1 MRLSTK
7 ARYALRA
14 MVDLAMQGG
23 SRPTPREEIAVRQGI
38 SPLYLAQLF
47 SKLTRAGLVESVKG
61 PGGGYVLAREA
72 DTIRAG
78 DVIRAVEEP
87 LAPVFCVNAAPEE
100 GCARSPFCATH
111 RLWKQLSQ
119 RIEEVLNDVT
129 LADLCMQACAL
140 AEGIHDSTE
149 QEASPS

>member
-14 MVDLAMQGG
+14 MVDLALQGG
-23 SRPTPREEIAVRQGI
+23 SKPTPREEIATRQGI

-47 SKLTRAGLVESVKG
+47 SKLIRAGLVESVKG

-72 DTIRAG
+72 DAIRAG
-78 DVIRAVEEP
+78 DIMRAVEEP
-87 LAPVFCVNAAPEE
+87 LAPVFCVNAASEE
-100 GCARSPFCATH
+100 VCTRSPFCVTH
-111 RLWKQLSQ
+111 RLWKQLGQ
-119 RIEEVLNDVT
+119 CIEESLNDVT
-129 LADLCMQACAL
+129 LADLCAQACDL
-140 AEGIHDSTE
+140 AEGRHDPTM

>member
-14 MVDLAMQGG
+14 MVDLAMQGR
-23 SRPTPREEIAVRQGI
+23 SKPTPREEIAARQGI

-47 SKLTRAGLVESVKG
+47 SKLIRAGLVESIKG
-61 PGGGYVLAREA
+61 PGGGYVLARGA
-72 DTIRAG
+72 DTIRSG
-78 DVIRAVEEP
+78 DIIRAVEEP
-87 LAPVFCVNAAPEE
+87 LAPVFCVNAASEKSCP
-100 GCARSPFCATH
+100 RLPFCATH
-111 RLWKQLSQ
+111 RLWKQLGQ

-129 LADLCMQACAL
+129 LADLCAQACSL
-140 AEGIHDSTE
+140 TEGIHDSTE